1 MRNLNKYIL
10 CGLVVGA
17 AALTGCENAKYDTLS
32 NQAYILQTG
41 TNANSSEKI
50 TIGNDP
56 VSTSINVRL
65 SDKAVEQSKYR
76 IIYDAAALEKY
87 NTKNG
92 TAYTALP
99 ESSFS
104 LSTNEAVIETG
115 TSVSSSVDLTINPLT
130 AEMKNS
136 GKKYA
141 VAFRLESADGKA
153 NILPSGSVMVYLLD
167 QVVIQPVVVFNS
179 MCNFGEIQLGRTVDL
194 PEWTVELNINKDK
207 LRTEVGRGNNQ
218 AFFGAYSDNSEIYMR
233 FGDAPIE
240 GNRINI
246 KTQGTQMNS
255 QMLFNT
261 NTWYHLA
268 LVCTGTKLYFYVNGV
283 LDNSMD
289 LPGNG
294 NSMSCFSTYIHNG
307 YHLGNTMMS
316 ELRLWHKAR
325 TQSEIVNNMYLCDPT
340 SDGLEFYFK
349 FNEGAGSTF
358 KDATGH
364 GYDISTPGTE
374 YRWIQDVRIDGK

>member
-1 MRNLNKYIL
+1 MRNFNKYIFGSL
-10 CGLVVGA
+10 ILGA
-17 AALTGCENAKYDTLS
+17 FVLAGCENAKYDTLT

-41 TNANSSEKI
+41 TDANTSEKI

-56 VSTSINVRL
+56 VVTNINVRL
-65 SDKAVEQSKYR
+65 SDKAVESSKYR
-76 IIYDAAALEKY
+76 IVYDAAALEKY
-87 NTKNG
+87 NTKNE
-92 TAYTALP
+92 TSYTALP

-104 LSTNEAVIETG
+104 LSSNEAVIEAG
-115 TSVSSSVDLTINPLT
+115 NSVSTPMELTIRPLND
-130 AEMKNS
+130 EMKNS

-141 VAFRLESADGKA
+141 IAFRLESTDGKA
-153 NILPSGSVMVYLLD
+153 NILSSGSVMVYLLD

-179 MCNFGEIQLGRTVDL
+179 THNFGEIQLDHTVDL
-194 PEWTVELNINKDK
+194 PEWTVELNINKDQ

-246 KTQGTQMNS
+246 KTQGSQMNS

-268 LVCTGTKLYFYVNGV
+268 LVCTGPKLYFYVNGV

-289 LPGNG
+289 LPNAG
-294 NSMSCFSTYIHNG
+294 NSMSCFSTYVQNG
-307 YHLGNTMMS
+307 YHLGNSMFS
-316 ELRLWHKAR
+316 ELRLWKKAR
-325 TQSEIVNNMYLCDPT
+325 TQNEIINNMYSCDPA
-340 SDGLEFYFK
+340 SDGLVFYFK
-349 FNEGAGSTF
+349 FNEGSGNTF
-358 KDATGH
+358 KDASGH
-364 GYDISTPGTE
+364 GYDISTPGVDYT
-374 YRWIQDVRIDGK
+374 WIQDVRIDGK

>member
-1 MRNLNKYIL
+1 MRNSVKYIIGSL
-10 CGLVVGA
+10 LMGMF
-17 AALTGCENAKYDTLS
+17 ALTACNDAAYDELT
-32 NQAYILQTG
+32 NQAYILQTN
-41 TNANSSEKI
+41 TDANSSQKI

-56 VSTSINVRL
+56 VAATINVRL
-65 SDKAVEQSKYR
+65 SDKAAVTSNYR
-76 IIYDAAALEKY
+76 LVYDESALEKY
-87 NTKNG
+87 NKKNE
-92 TAYTALP
+92 TSYTLLP
-99 ESSFS
+99 ESCFT
-104 LSTNEAVIETG
+104 LSSTEATITEG
-115 TSVSSSVDLTINPLT
+115 TSVSAPISITISPLNE
-130 AEMKNS
+130 EMKNS

-141 VAFRLESADGKA
+141 LAFRLENTDGKA
-153 NILPSGSVMVYLLD
+153 NVLQSGSVMVYLLD

-179 MCNFGEIQLGRTVDL
+179 SNNFGEIQLDQTVDL
-194 PEWTVELNINKDK
+194 PEWTVELNINKDQ

-218 AFFGAYSDNSEIYMR
+218 AFFGAYSESSEIYMR

-246 KTQGTQMNS
+246 KTQGSQMNS

-289 LPGNG
+289 LPGTG

-316 ELRLWHKAR
+316 ELRLWRKAR
-325 TQSEIVNNMYLCDPT
+325 TQNEIVNNMYLCDPT
-340 SDGLEFYFK
+340 SDGLVFYFK
-349 FNEGAGSTF
+349 FNEGSGNTF
-358 KDATGH
+358 IDASGH
-364 GYDISTPGTE
+364 GYDITTPDIDYT
-374 YRWIQDVRIDGK
+374 WIQDVRIDGK

>member
-1 MRNLNKYIL
+1 M
-10 CGLVVGA
+10 GA
-17 AALTGCENAKYDTLS
+17 LALTACNDAAYDELT
-32 NQAYILQTG
+32 NQAYILQTN
-41 TNANSSEKI
+41 TDANSSQKI
-50 TIGNDP
+50 TIGNEP
-56 VSTSINVRL
+56 VAATINVRL
-65 SDKAVEQSKYR
+65 SDKAAVTSNYR
-76 IIYDAAALEKY
+76 LVYDESALEKY
-87 NTKNG
+87 NKKNE
-92 TAYTALP
+92 TSYTLLP
-99 ESSFS
+99 ESCFT
-104 LSTNEAVIETG
+104 LSSTEATITEG
-115 TSVSSSVDLTINPLT
+115 TSVSAPISITISPLNE
-130 AEMKNS
+130 EMKNS

-141 VAFRLESADGKA
+141 LAFRLENTDGKA
-153 NILPSGSVMVYLLD
+153 NVLQSGSVMVYLLD

-179 MCNFGEIQLGRTVDL
+179 SNNFGEIQLDQTIDL
-194 PEWTVELNINKDK
+194 PEWTVELNINKDQ

-218 AFFGAYSDNSEIYMR
+218 AFFGAYSESSEIYMR

-246 KTQGTQMNS
+246 KTQGSQMNS

-316 ELRLWHKAR
+316 ELRLWRKAR
-325 TQSEIVNNMYLCDPT
+325 TQNEIVNNMYLCDPT

-349 FNEGAGSTF
+349 FNEGSGNTF

-364 GYDISTPGTE
+364 GYDISTPDVNYT
-374 YRWIQDVRIDGK
+374 WIQDVRIDGK

>member
-1 MRNLNKYIL
+1 MRNSVKYIIGSL
-10 CGLVVGA
+10 LMGA
-17 AALTGCENAKYDTLS
+17 LALTACNDAAYDELT
-32 NQAYILQTG
+32 NQAYILQTN
-41 TNANSSEKI
+41 TDANSSQKI
-50 TIGNDP
+50 TIGNEP
-56 VSTSINVRL
+56 VAATINVRL
-65 SDKAVEQSKYR
+65 SDKAAVTSNYR
-76 IIYDAAALEKY
+76 LVYDESALEKY
-87 NTKNG
+87 NKKNE
-92 TAYTALP
+92 TSYTLLP
-99 ESSFS
+99 ESCFT
-104 LSTNEAVIETG
+104 LSSTEATITEG
-115 TSVSSSVDLTINPLT
+115 TSVSAPISITISPLNE
-130 AEMKNS
+130 EMKNS

-141 VAFRLESADGKA
+141 LAFRLENTDGKA
-153 NILPSGSVMVYLLD
+153 NVLQSGSVMVYLLD

-179 MCNFGEIQLGRTVDL
+179 SNNFGEIQLDQTVDL
-194 PEWTVELNINKDK
+194 PEWTVELNINKDQ

-218 AFFGAYSDNSEIYMR
+218 AFFGAYSESSEIYMR

-246 KTQGTQMNS
+246 KTQGSQMNS

-316 ELRLWHKAR
+316 ELRLWRKAR
-325 TQSEIVNNMYLCDPT
+325 TQNEIVNNMYLCDPT

-349 FNEGAGSTF
+349 FNEGSGNTF

-364 GYDISTPGTE
+364 GYDISTPDVNYT
-374 YRWIQDVRIDGK
+374 WIQDVRIDGK